1 MGLELLLEPAA
12 VTPFHVEDF
21 LLGVLLQPCDVSF
34 LRRWERSVHHSLI
47 WRRRR
52 RNVGQIRARSQKAV
66 DVRGEGEKVGNVEAS
81 ESV

>member
-1 MGLELLLEPAA
+1 M
-12 VTPFHVEDF
+12 HYY
-21 LLGVLLQPCDVSF
+21 
-34 LRRWERSVHHSLI
+34 SLI

-66 DVRGEGEKVGNVEAS
+66 EVRGEGEKVGNVEAS

>member
-1 MGLELLLEPAA
+1 M
-12 VTPFHVEDF
+12 HY
-21 LLGVLLQPCDVSF
+21 
-34 LRRWERSVHHSLI
+34 SLI

-66 DVRGEGEKVGNVEAS
+66 DVRGEGKKVGNVEAS

>member
-1 MGLELLLEPAA
+1 M
-12 VTPFHVEDF
+12 H
-21 LLGVLLQPCDVSF
+21 Q
-34 LRRWERSVHHSLI
+34 SLI

-66 DVRGEGEKVGNVEAS
+66 DVRGEGKKVGNVEAS